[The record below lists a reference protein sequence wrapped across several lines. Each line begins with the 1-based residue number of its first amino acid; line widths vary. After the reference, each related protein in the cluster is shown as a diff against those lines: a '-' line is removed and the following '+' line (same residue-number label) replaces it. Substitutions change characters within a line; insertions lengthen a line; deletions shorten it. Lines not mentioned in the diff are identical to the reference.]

1 MPVSTI
7 PRQPRRAGPAA
18 VALAGLAGLALLA
31 GGCAGT
37 DSSGT
42 GVASL
47 ATSGA
52 TATTQPSGGTGDPVK
67 YSQCMRAHGV
77 PKFPD
82 PSSSGGIGIDAGA
95 LGVDPRGAVFKAAEK
110 ACDSVRPK
118 GPPPD
123 PKQAAEAQQRSLA
136 YSKCMRSHGIK
147 NFPDPKF
154 SGNSTELSLP
164 KGLNPNTPQFRA
176 ADTTCR
182 KLMPGP
188 DGGPGGPG
196 PGGGT
201 GPRGGSV
208 DSSGGD
214 TTRVGSNS

>member
-18 VALAGLAGLALLA
+18 VALAGLALLT
-31 GGCAGT
+31 GGCAGS

-47 ATSGA
+47 ATSSA
-52 TATTQPSGGTGDPVK
+52 TATTQPSGFTGDPVK

-82 PSSSGGIGIDAGA
+82 PGSNGGIGIDAGA
-95 LGVDPRGAVFKAAEK
+95 LGVDPKGAVFKAAEK

-123 PKQAAEAQQRSLA
+123 PKQAAEAQQHALA

-154 SGNSTELSLP
+154 KGNSTELGLP

-176 ADTTCR
+176 ADATCR
-182 KLMPGP
+182 KLVPGP

-201 GPRGGSV
+201 GPGGVSV
-208 DSSGGD
+208 GSSGGD